1 MNFPSLAVHPL
12 IFPSQHKTSLTQAS
26 PAKRVSP
33 SPLSQRQGVTFVNE
47 AGGVL
52 TKADA
57 YKRLI
62 HFFSHNLTAV
72 LGTYIRDE
80 TPPTGQELQT
90 WLGLLETDFKN
101 KARHLA
107 ALSDEIKVRISLG
120 SDPTLILYDDEVTFE
135 TLRNRINTAL
145 DAGNGFSYTNVL
157 KSMPSD
163 TDPNMMVPIISIIDD
178 KGNLLFIT
186 HHLRF
191 HAVTKNTEGNNKF
204 DRLMQQFTQFVGQF
218 NSTFPQTKPSKYW
231 QTYHRV
237 MASPIHD
244 RIPKEKIAETPLM
257 QEWSSR
263 KNRTTL
269 SINLNTS
276 SRIETHSISTWI
288 WDILHKVMPDYSLSG
303 KTPQP
308 QRELPKKLPLPA
320 PK

>member
-47 AGGVL
+47 AGGIL

-57 YKRLI
+57 YKRLRD
-62 HFFSHNLTAV
+62 FFSHNLKAV
-72 LGTYIRDE
+72 LETYLSGR

-90 WLGLLETDFKN
+90 WLRLFEIDFNN

-107 ALSDEIKVRISLG
+107 ALPDEIKVRISLG
-120 SDPTLILYDDEVTFE
+120 SDPILTLYEREVTFA
-135 TLRNRINTAL
+135 TLRDCIHTAL
-145 DAGNGFSYTNVL
+145 DGGNGSSYTNVL

-163 TDPNMMVPIISIIDD
+163 TDPNKRVPIIRIKD
-178 KGNLLFIT
+178 KGNQPFRT

-191 HAVTKNTEGNNKF
+191 HAVTKNIPDNNKF
-204 DRLMQQFTQFVGQF
+204 DRLMQQFTRFVGQS
-218 NSTFPQTKPSKYW
+218 NSTPPNTERLPYW
-231 QTYHRV
+231 ETYHSV

-244 RIPKEKIAETPLM
+244 RIPTREIAETPLM

-269 SINLNTS
+269 SIELNKL
-276 SRIETHSISTWI
+276 SRTETRSISTWI
-288 WDILHKVMPDYSLSG
+288 WDILRERMPDYSLSG
-303 KTPQP
+303 ITPQP